1 MKRVIFL
8 LATLLLGSICVAHA
22 DEDKTDAN
30 IVGHVINKHSGAHV
44 PFVTVII
51 KGTTIGTATNES
63 GHFQLNNLPEG
74 EVVVRVQG
82 IGYKPVEKTLVA
94 RANNTK
100 ELNFVIEEDML
111 TLEQVVVS
119 ANRNEINRSET
130 AVVINTV
137 TPRIFES
144 TQSLSLSE
152 GLNFTPGLRVEN
164 NCQNCGFNQLRMN
177 GLDGP
182 YSQILVNSRPIFS
195 GLAGVYGLEQIPAN
209 MIERVEVIRGG
220 GSALFGG
227 NAIAGTV
234 NIITK
239 EPINNTYQINGNYG
253 LLEGGDPDIAL
264 SFNTSLVTEDHKS
277 GVFIFAMKRDKEPY
291 DANGDGFSELTNIEN
306 GSFGLR
312 AYHRPTHR
320 SKITLE
326 LNNLNEYRRGGNAF
340 DKKPHY
346 ADIAEMV
353 EHKILGGGLTYEAYS
368 KDEKTK
374 YSLYSTG
381 QQIDRD
387 SYYGAG
393 QDLNAYGVTYNL
405 TNATGIQLA
414 SNFDNFLF
422 APSILTAGTEY
433 NYEELEDEKLS
444 SDDTPNTLIA
454 DQVSNNI
461 GVYLQNEWDLDFMT
475 FLAGI
480 RYDHYDI
487 RDHATGNGDAKGSI
501 VNPRANV
508 LFNIFEGSQ
517 LRLSYAKGFRA
528 PQIYDEDLH
537 IEVSE
542 SRKIIHRN
550 SPDLAPET
558 SHSFTTSLD
567 FTKQIQNWDTYFL
580 VEGFYTRLKD
590 PFVTEY
596 THSESTGEL
605 VYTRM
610 NAQGDAQVN
619 GINLEGKASP
629 GPVFSLQLG
638 FTLQDS
644 KYEQPQA
651 WGEIEENTSTSF
663 MRTPDA
669 YGYFM
674 ISSQPLKH
682 FTASVTANYTG
693 PMYVPHLGINTPV
706 ADIEEEGLVEA
717 IEAGNVVQYDKLE
730 RSDSFLDM
738 GFKLAYDFH
747 LSDGMTIELH
757 AGMQNIFNSY
767 QSNFD
772 YGAYRDPGYVYGP
785 NRPQTFFFGFKIGNG
800 F

>member
-8 LATLLLGSICVAHA
+8 LATLLLGSICVVHA
-22 DEDKTDAN
+22 DEDRTDAN
-30 IVGHVINKHSGAHV
+30 IVGHVINKHTGAHV

-51 KGTTIGTATNES
+51 KGTTMGTATSEN

-82 IGYKPVEKTLVA
+82 IGYKPVEKTFVA
-94 RANNTK
+94 QANHTK
-100 ELNFVIEEDML
+100 ELNFVIEEDVL

-144 TQSLSLSE
+144 TQSVSLSE

-182 YSQILVNSRPIFS
+182 YTQILVNSRPIFS

-220 GSALFGG
+220 GSLFGG

-239 EPINNTYQINGNYG
+239 EPINNTYQVNGNYG

-264 SFNTSLVTEDHKS
+264 SFNTSLVTEDDKS
-277 GVFIFAMKRDKEPY
+277 GIFIFAMKRDKAPY

-306 GSFGLR
+306 GSFGFR

-340 DKKPHY
+340 NRKVHF

-353 EHKILGGGLTYEAYS
+353 EHHILGGGLTYEAYS
-368 KDEKTK
+368 NDEQTK
-374 YSLYSTG
+374 YSLYTTA

-393 QDLNAYGVTYNL
+393 QDPNAYGVTYNL
-405 TNATGIQLA
+405 TNATGIQVA
-414 SNFDNFLF
+414 TNFDNFLF

-433 NYEELEDEKLS
+433 NYEVLEDEKLS
-444 SDDTPNTLIA
+444 SDEAPNTLIA
-454 DQVSNNI
+454 DQVSTNV

-480 RYDHYDI
+480 RYDHYNIQDY
-487 RDHATGNGDAKGSI
+487 ASGNGDAEGAI

-542 SRKIIHRN
+542 SRKVLHRN
-550 SPDLAPET
+550 SPGLEPET
-558 SHSFTTSLD
+558 SHSYTASLD
-567 FTKQIQNWDTYFL
+567 FTRTVKNWDTYFL

-596 THSESTGEL
+596 THAESSGEL

-610 NAQGDAQVN
+610 NAEGDAQVN
-619 GINLEGKASP
+619 GVNLEGKASP
-629 GPVFSLQLG
+629 SPMFSLQLG
-638 FTLQDS
+638 ITLQDS

-651 WGEIEENTSTSF
+651 WGDIEENTSVNF

-669 YGYFM
+669 YGYLM

-682 FTASVTANYTG
+682 LTASVTANYTG
-693 PMYVPHLGINTPV
+693 PMYVPHLGVNTPLAEIEDDALV
-706 ADIEEEGLVEA
+706 AA
-717 IEAGNVVQYDKLE
+717 IEDGDIVQYDRLE
-730 RSDSFLDM
+730 RSESFLDM

-747 LSDGMTIELH
+747 LSDGMTVEVH
-757 AGMQNIFNSY
+757 AGMQNLLNSY
-767 QSNFD
+767 QRAFD
-772 YGAYRDPGYVYGP
+772 QGAYRDPGYVYGP
-785 NRPQTFFFGFKIGNG
+785 NRPQTFFLGFKVGNG

>member
-8 LATLLLGSICVAHA
+8 LLSFVLGSVFVVNA

-30 IVGHVINKHSGAHV
+30 IVGHVINKHTGEHV
-44 PFVTVII
+44 PFVTVIV

-82 IGYKPVEKTLVA
+82 IGYKPIEKTLVA
-94 RANNTK
+94 KSNNTA
-100 ELNFVIEEDML
+100 ELNFVVEEDVL

-119 ANRNEINRSET
+119 ANRNEIDRSET

-137 TPRIFES
+137 TPRIFET
-144 TQSLSLSE
+144 TQSVSLSE

-182 YSQILVNSRPIFS
+182 YTQILVNSRPIFS

-239 EPINNTYQINGNYG
+239 EPINNTYQVNGNYG
-253 LLEGGDPDIAL
+253 LLEGGDPDMAL

-277 GVFIFAMKRDKEPY
+277 GIFIFAMKRDKDPY

-306 GSFGLR
+306 GSFGFR
-312 AYHRPTHR
+312 AYHRPTHL

-340 DKKPHY
+340 NKKPHF

-353 EHKILGGGLTYEAYS
+353 EHHILGGGLTYESYS

-374 YSLYSTG
+374 YSIYTTA

-393 QDLNAYGVTYNL
+393 QDPNAYGVTYNL
-405 TNATGIQLA
+405 TNATGVQVA

-433 NYEELEDEKLS
+433 NYEVLEDEKIS
-444 SDDTPNTLIA
+444 SDNSPNTMIA
-454 DQVSNNI
+454 DQVSSNI
-461 GVYLQNEWDLDFMT
+461 GVYVQNEWDLDFMT
-475 FLAGI
+475 FLAGV
-480 RYDHYDI
+480 RYDRYSIEDK
-487 RDHATGNGDAKGSI
+487 ATGNGNAEGGI
-501 VNPRANV
+501 VNPRTNV
-508 LFNIFEGSQ
+508 LFNIWKGSQ

-542 SRKIIHRN
+542 SRKILHRN
-550 SPDLAPET
+550 SPDLSPET
-558 SHSFTTSLD
+558 SHSFTASLD
-567 FTKQIQNWDTYFL
+567 YTKEFANWQSYLL

-596 THSESTGEL
+596 THAESTGEL
-605 VYTRM
+605 IYTRM
-610 NAQGDAQVN
+610 NAEGDAQVN
-619 GINLEGKASP
+619 GVNLEAKLSP
-629 GPVFSLQLG
+629 GPVFSMQAG
-638 FTLQDS
+638 FTIQNS
-644 KYEQPQA
+644 EYENPQA
-651 WGEIEENTSTSF
+651 WGEIENNTTTDF
-663 MRTPDA
+663 MRTPDT
-669 YGYFM
+669 YGYLM
-674 ISSQPLKH
+674 LSSQPLKH
-682 FTASVTANYTG
+682 LTASVTANYTG
-693 PMYVPHLGINTPV
+693 PMYVPHLGINEPLSDV
-706 ADIEEEGLVEA
+706 EDAALVDAVEA
-717 IEAGNVVQYDKLE
+717 GHILQYDRLE
-730 RSDSFLDM
+730 RSDSFMDI

-747 LSDGMTIELH
+747 LSDGMTVEIH
-757 AGMQNIFNSY
+757 AGMQNLLNSY

-785 NRPQTFFFGFKIGNG
+785 NRPQTFFFGFKVGNG

>member
-8 LATLLLGSICVAHA
+8 LAILLFGSICVVHA

-30 IVGHVINKHSGAHV
+30 IVGHVTNKHNGAHI
-44 PFVTVII
+44 PFVTVIV

-82 IGYKPVEKTLVA
+82 IGYKPVEKTFVA
-94 RANNTK
+94 QANNTK

-144 TQSLSLSE
+144 TQSVSLSE